1 MERCVKLFGWQA
13 YSQKTGFY
21 AINKFLFAFFLSF
34 CFLNKASFFFFN
46 NVIEISCINKGR
58 TKKLPSFRLLERKK
72 KIPEILLLHVC
83 RPIPVWF

>member
-34 CFLNKASFFFFN
+34 CFLNKASSFFFN

-58 TKKLPSFRLLERKK
+58 TKSFQAFVFWNGKK
-72 KIPEILLLHVC
+72 NS
-83 RPIPVWF
+83 

>member
-34 CFLNKASFFFFN
+34 CFLNKASFFN

-58 TKKLPSFRLLERKK
+58 TKSFQAFVFWNGKK
-72 KIPEILLLHVC
+72 GIPEILLLHAC

>member
-34 CFLNKASFFFFN
+34 CFLNKASFFL
-46 NVIEISCINKGR
+46 
-58 TKKLPSFRLLERKK
+58 TMLLKLA
-72 KIPEILLLHVC
+72 VQ
-83 RPIPVWF
+83 

>member
-34 CFLNKASFFFFN
+34 CFLNKASFFN

-58 TKKLPSFRLLERKK
+58 TKASKLSSSGTEK